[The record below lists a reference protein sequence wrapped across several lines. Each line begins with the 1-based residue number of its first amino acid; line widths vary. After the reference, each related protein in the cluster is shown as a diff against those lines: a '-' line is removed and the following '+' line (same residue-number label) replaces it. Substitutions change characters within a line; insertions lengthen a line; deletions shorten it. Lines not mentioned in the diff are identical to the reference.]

1 MKNLMFVVAATLG
14 LGLFADGV
22 VPNDVVPNKI
32 QMLLV
37 DVGSIDTVAKTEKF
51 MAAQDR
57 VSLANPPRPTSAENV
72 VDPDLQKRAVTL
84 NWLSGVAEYFHD
96 RKSVDEENAR
106 RRKIIEG
113 LRNSIIGTSEN
124 RTMVIAKDYLAS
136 GLEDYSEFISIVDRS
151 DASLQEVEK
160 AISNQEQT
168 EVAPAK
174 LFLSVTLG
182 DPMRS
187 TKKVQVG
194 DTEVM
199 TITKTRKATA
209 KVSDFNNV
217 RVFSCDV
224 TATASLRKTS
234 MSETTGDETILDAKL
249 IEDAMKQI
257 AKKVGEHFIKEFTVK
272 VVVPKKLAD
281 EIQPEE
287 VELYLDR
294 VVKGDEVIEEGTL
307 ITANEPFRALN
318 INHTVT
324 AVVANEEFRVAQKKV
339 TLGKN
344 KKTATVSVAKVA
356 PAPKA
361 LVEE

>member
-1 MKNLMFVVAATLG
+1 MKKLMFVVAATLG

-22 VPNDVVPNKI
+22 MPTKI
-32 QMLLV
+32 NMLLV
-37 DVGSIDTVAKTEKF
+37 DASSIDTIVGTDKF

-57 VSLANPPRPTSAENV
+57 VSLATPPKPTAAENV

-84 NWLSGVAEYFHD
+84 NWITGVAEYLHD
-96 RKSVDEENAR
+96 RKAVDEENAR

-113 LRNSIIGTSEN
+113 LRNSISGSDAN
-124 RTMVIAKDYLAS
+124 RSMVVAKDYLAS
-136 GLEDYSEFISIVDRS
+136 GLEDYSEFISVVDRS

-160 AISNQEQT
+160 AIANQDQN
-168 EVAPAK
+168 EVAPAM

-224 TATASLRKTS
+224 TANASLRQTS
-234 MSETTGDETILDAKL
+234 MSKTTGDETILDAQL

-257 AKKVGEHFIKEFTVK
+257 AKKVGERFVKEFTVK

-294 VVKGDEVIEEGTL
+294 VVKGDEVIEEGTP

-318 INHTVT
+318 ANHTVT
-324 AVVANEEFRVAQKKV
+324 AIVANEEFRVAQKKV
-339 TLGKN
+339 TLGPS
-344 KKTATVSVAKVA
+344 KKLATVSVMKVA

>member
-1 MKNLMFVVAATLG
+1 MKQLMFAITAMLS

-22 VPNDVVPNKI
+22 VPTKI
-32 QMLLV
+32 NMLLV

-57 VSLANPPRPTSAENV
+57 VSLANPPKPSAAENI

-113 LRNSIIGTSEN
+113 LRNSIVGTSEN

-168 EVAPAK
+168 EVSPAT

-182 DPMRS
+182 DPIKT
-187 TKKVQVG
+187 TKTVPVG
-194 DTEVM
+194 DTQVK
-199 TITKTRKATA
+199 TTQFTRKATA

-224 TATASLRKTS
+224 TATASLRQTS
-234 MSETTGDETILDAKL
+234 VAATTGNDELIEAKL

-257 AKKVGEHFIKEFTVK
+257 AKKVGERFVKEFTVK

-294 VVKGDEVIEEGTL
+294 VVKGDEVVEEGTPV
-307 ITANEPFRALN
+307 TANEPFRALN
-318 INHTVT
+318 ANHTVT

-339 TLGKN
+339 TIGPN

>member
-1 MKNLMFVVAATLG
+1 MKKLMFALTAMLG
-14 LGLFADGV
+14 LGLYADGV
-22 VPNDVVPNKI
+22 VPTKI
-32 QMLLV
+32 NMLLV
-37 DVGSIDTVAKTEKF
+37 DASSYDTIVGTDKF

-57 VSLANPPRPTSAENV
+57 VSLATPPKPTAAENV

-84 NWLSGVAEYFHD
+84 NWITGVAEYLHD
-96 RKSVDEENAR
+96 RKAVDEENAR

-113 LRNSIIGTSEN
+113 LRNSILGSDAN
-124 RTMVIAKDYLAS
+124 RSMVVAKDYLAS
-136 GLEDYSEFISIVDRS
+136 GLEDYSEFISVVDRS

-160 AISNQEQT
+160 AISNQDQK
-168 EVAPAK
+168 EVAPAT

-182 DPMRS
+182 DPMPT
-187 TKKVQVG
+187 TKEVQVG
-194 DTEVM
+194 DTKVK
-199 TITKTRKATA
+199 TTQYTRKATA

-224 TATASLRKTS
+224 TATASFRQTS
-234 MSETTGDETILDAKL
+234 MSKTTGNDELIEANL

-257 AKKVGEHFIKEFTVK
+257 AKKVGEHFVKEFTVK

-318 INHTVT
+318 VNHTVT